1 MDKIEQLYKLYLE
14 QGLITSATSLENFS
28 GASDEQRTELYK
40 LGGTKNLFST
50 TDLDT
55 FKSAWTKEPVKTEAV
70 AAETVP
76 VTAQKKAVDTG
87 LKSVNGSLEP
97 EKKTDPDKPFDERYL
112 DFASGYDKSKGKS
125 RLYEDVY
132 LKDWAGKPTGK
143 GGLYPSNF
151 EDYAK
156 SFGTTLKQETSESLD
171 GFEIKAVK
179 SKEFKKKEENAN
191 KLRNKISKIN
201 PLNSKGSIGFEYL
214 GFEDKGGYIAPKLE
228 EKDRPYDYVKID
240 ADGQKEV
247 YKYGIPG
254 PFDGYSKEYKNTYNQ
269 DLKNKLGESRYK
281 QVEKAI
287 NGAAAKNIDLTKENL
302 GEFIDLS
309 LIPQNVQSKIVDN
322 LQSNAADA
330 FVQTL
335 EEKER
340 MDITSFLGTD
350 SFKEAVRLDKELKQ
364 KDAEDYKRQYGKA
377 LVSEKTV
384 MDLDTRQTRTFTPIN
399 TSFLNITGKSD
410 LSEFKKLAEN
420 VYVKDQEDISNI
432 VKNFDSTYE
441 DYNKKVSTY
450 QVRSKKVKDKYNK
463 AKDVL
468 SKNQTQENVDA
479 VNAVVEEYKSMVNED
494 DFNSLNTTF
503 ESMTAMKLD
512 LENRSKISLQDS
524 EKLKLLGVQTSSLAK
539 NYSNL
544 DRLALQMED
553 FFIANPLLLVSDV
566 GEWIGAGIQAVTPL
580 NTSTVNA
587 ALKSGGTATMA
598 YKNRLAEKIQNLPY
612 TAKSGEDDY
621 EIGNYLASTL
631 ADNGPSLL
639 VTAATMLAAG
649 GIGGAASLSTVARAA
664 SLSKIVHSATEYGGS
679 LYDTKNA
686 RTQAQKTIID
696 LKDSLPF
703 ITDQGEIKY
712 TESLIDGLRNTAN
725 VSDLQASLM
734 AAAAAGIAGFMET
747 YGALG
752 TVDFMRKYSKVVGPE
767 SFKALLNPALKRYAS
782 IGTKAAIGA
791 GTSVLGNNMEESLTA
806 LGQNFAKVLVL
817 KEDIDTTEG
826 IDTEFFK
833 TNTLIGF
840 AASGPTLSQN
850 VTSML
855 NAEFNTSASVKKQ
868 KEASKE
874 LLSIQARIEEIKS
887 SEAKPDSDIV
897 SVISKAKQKQEIAK
911 LEIEKTKKIEEI
923 SLMHSNVLLDVSQ
936 LSVDELN
943 AVIDDNRVLRS
954 LLNEAQ
960 ELSSELEPGDS
971 FTKNRLKKLE
981 SKYLEVLSSKENIL
995 NRPVKEIKEQFKKA
1009 LNPVEAAYNKGL
1021 YLNINSIVKN
1031 IKGIN
1036 TYEFGGEFGITALNR
1051 YIEDNN
1057 IGEADAKALIE
1068 GYKSGNNAANIGK
1081 DILLFTDNVDNALMQ
1096 QSGARAKVAAVSAF
1110 HEVGHIQARQAG
1122 IVKDGKVVGD
1132 ANAMM
1137 DGIFADIKYR
1147 KDIGEISQKDY
1158 DFFLERIGQ
1167 YTNELDSKG
1176 NVIFNETKGVN
1187 VDELI
1192 QLVGDL
1198 TNSGVLKKSSYA
1210 KVFEIKN
1217 FINSFYKNK
1226 NGDASKFFKLDQPSD
1241 VFDFVASWTT
1251 KAKKG
1256 DIKFDSSD
1264 EEEKL
1269 VSSKSIAD
1277 LNTELEELI
1286 DNEYE
1291 MDEGDFESQKSN
1303 LEFKIK
1309 QAKAVAETSKKPTVK
1324 KEGSTKEKAVSS
1336 KVYNNESLVETI
1348 KSKDS
1353 TTREKAKAE
1362 ADLVDSFDSLA
1373 LKAIKYDT
1381 RKGDYDREDVRD
1393 YLREFLPGIIERYDP
1408 SESKFS
1414 TYVTNTM
1421 APKAQQTYEKFRKI
1435 ADKSI
1440 DAEIGG
1446 VGSVKEMSGDIN
1458 TLYGSDAE
1466 SSGLKESTQKMIK
1479 ATSFGPISDP
1489 AILEAVENV
1498 IEVKES
1504 ERPNFK
1510 SLNNKYFDKVS
1521 EAIFGIN
1528 GKKTRGN
1535 ASLKYDKSGGSSEAN
1550 SLQNVFK
1557 NDNDVKKFIK
1567 TMPDYNIAT
1576 KETVVNE
1583 QGEIIDV
1590 SRDTYGRSIGI
1601 NPKVLAIFYDK
1612 VQGAI
1617 PGVSSPNGRSLGL
1630 TTQTDVYKLKPE
1642 FTGNI
1647 SPASV
1652 AKLQSLIGINKG
1664 TLSIPIKG
1672 EARTEFGS
1680 ILTGL
1685 TKMYIDNVINT
1696 VGRSKLDSNQAKADL
1711 GAGKS
1716 SLMFSK
1722 STLEGKYLTVN
1733 QKTTLINTVN
1743 SLKSKNTDNDLTN
1756 DVWSNIIL
1764 NIDKSKNLYEV
1775 FNSISEVVKVVL
1787 TVKGQRTFEQNL
1799 LNSLL
1804 RSAKIDFKS
1813 VILDSFNEYRKIFKY
1828 EYRTIGFD
1836 FVKSKLKS
1844 DISEADSEE
1853 SKKQVIKNFI
1863 LFESRSIRTG
1873 KIDGIRTNEILFDKI
1888 LKELGAEDLGFKV
1901 LKKDGR
1907 SYIAL
1912 DKVVLTGMLDV
1923 TKVKEGFTPKT
1934 IALMNSE
1941 ASSALNHVIKVLKGS
1956 TLNTAKGY
1964 LSLISLDQRGILR
1977 KISTPGFEIT
1987 GFKPNRLILE
1997 HETTALSLYK
2007 KLIDFVEGNIS
2018 EKELRDFVSK
2028 SKVNLIPET
2037 LNNLLNGKKVTAID
2051 KARYSIKEFVDVL
2064 NKYKEKGRYKEA
2076 VIDSQEITNEQEI
2089 ENNIGL
2095 LPSSNHESLLRVEF
2109 SKSIR
2114 TEYENVLK
2122 KKRPELVDIPR
2133 QVDNLFKWADGL
2145 NVPDNKKSKYKKLAL
2160 YYTANGYTVFPE
2172 DGYKIEEVI
2181 RLSDKNKIDPYAYSN
2196 PDELIN
2202 KFTKQ
2207 VNAEKI
2213 DPDKV
2218 LEFTNKQEYDN
2229 NVVIYDVSDSKKG
2242 QQAVR
2247 NVVDSYWGK
2256 DSNPWCL
2263 ITRDVSNY
2271 IANEEAYTQA
2281 EVDEITKRE
2290 EALGNTVELEG
2301 DYMYEGSLVYELI
2314 IYGPKNTDGLDN
2326 SFHVWNTYNTA
2337 GNGFKIAFQNGK
2349 LSSFRDGGKEE
2360 VSPDANWWNRFDK
2373 DTTGLSIRLG
2383 KDKSTGYSIIGEM
2396 DEGGV
2401 VNVSGYGE
2409 GDFMSKKNNFKLY
2422 DENKNLVEQK
2432 IYKDGKISLRITTEK
2447 SRLNDG
2453 GRAIARTENKYIDGE
2468 LSSSVYTLK
2477 DLRTGDI
2484 VTKATTVKTFLNN
2497 ESYIENY
2504 EIIGVN
2510 GRSPKLPK
2518 LTRKTIT
2525 LVSKKNNKINQ
2536 VLYYKELIRDGVSTI
2551 IDDKRAELEDFKKS
2565 NRTIR
2570 FSKSILQDLKE
2581 TAVYKKFNK
2590 TLDGKKLYH
2599 GGSGIIKSPNVNS
2612 EDHLTWFYVDVA
2624 EAAMDWVE
2632 GKTTTSTQQYLYEVD
2647 FNSIAEDHVVF
2658 PDFELIPYTIIKEA
2672 VDKVYPKGGYLPEA
2686 NNIKNPYGAI
2696 EIMKDPKAGKI
2707 LEEFLKWSLNNNA
2720 AYEYYTGDP
2729 LIEKGKISEGQA
2741 IIVLGEISRDKSKK
2755 TSFSKSINLDKEF
2768 NDIIEN
2774 KTGIASYKEFAAVK
2788 AALRGQKKG
2797 RFDFFIPPSA
2807 EDFVGLLY
2815 YTLGKGTV
2823 GDSQMKWYKDNL
2835 LNPYARAVENI
2846 TRDRNNLGRDFL
2858 ALKKDL
2864 KIIPKNLK
2872 KKTKGGDF
2880 TREQAIRVYIWNEI
2894 GKDVPGL
2901 SKLDLV
2907 ELVDIVNSDP
2917 QLKLFAQEIMKLNKG
2932 RAYVSPADGWVTG
2945 TITTDL
2951 LESLNTTGRKQYL
2964 ELWKQ
2969 NVDIIFSEKNLNKL
2983 EAAYGKSYRYALEN
2997 MLHRMETGRNRTY
3010 GMDSTTGRFT
3020 DWING
3025 STAAIMFF
3033 NTRSAL
3039 LQTISAVN
3047 FINFGDNNVIA
3058 AGKAFANQKQYW
3070 SDFKL
3075 LFNSEFLTERRDG
3088 LKININEA
3096 DIADIAKEKGVRGV
3110 INKLLKLGFL
3120 PTQIADSFAIA
3131 SGGSTFYRNRVKS
3144 LVKGGMN
3151 TEAAEKQAMRD
3162 FREIAEESQQ
3172 SSRPDKIS
3180 SQQAGP
3186 LGRIILAFAN
3196 TPAQYARI
3204 IKKSAS
3210 DLKNGRGDA
3219 KTNLAKILYYGVAQ
3233 NILFNTLQQ
3242 AMFAML
3248 FEGDEEDDSILAEK
3262 KVKVINGMVDS
3273 IARGTG
3279 LYGAVFTV
3287 VKNASVRIYEQ
3298 TQKKN
3303 PDYRNT
3309 YLELLKISPPI
3320 SSKIQKFASAEK
3332 TASWNM
3338 KEIKSKG
3345 FSLDNPGFL
3354 AAGKVISSTTN
3365 IPLDRA
3371 IRKLNNLKAASD
3383 SQVETYKRIALLAGW
3398 SEWELGMKKKKEV
3411 KSKSTKKSTKVKYW
3425 TKSPY

>member
-228 EKDRPYDYVKID
+228 EKERPYDYVKNY

-664 SLSKIVHSATEYGGS
+664 SLSQIVHSATEYGGS

-791 GTSVLGNNMEESLTA
+791 GTSVLGNNMEETLTA

-1068 GYKSGNNAANIGK
+1068 GYKSGDNAANIGK
-1081 DILLFTDNVDNALMQ
+1081 DVLLFTDNVDNALMQ
-1096 QSGARAKVAAVSAF
+1096 LSGAKAKVAAVSAF

-1414 TYVTNTM
+1414 TYVTNTI

-1696 VGRSKLDSNQAKADL
+1696 VGRSKLDTNQAKADL

-1775 FNSISEVVKVVL
+1775 FNSISEVVEVVL

-1873 KIDGIRTNEILFDKI
+1873 KIDGIRTNEVLFDKI
-1888 LKELGAEDLGFKV
+1888 LKELGAEDLGFEV

-1907 SYIAL
+1907 SYITL
-1912 DKVVLTGMLDV
+1912 DKVVLTGMLDI

-1956 TLNTAKGY
+1956 ALNTAKGY

-2037 LNNLLNGKKVTAID
+2037 LDNLLNGKNVTAID
-2051 KARYSIKEFVDVL
+2051 KARY
-2064 NKYKEKGRYKEA
+2064 
-2076 VIDSQEITNEQEI
+2076 
-2089 ENNIGL
+2089 
-2095 LPSSNHESLLRVEF
+2095 
-2109 SKSIR
+2109 
-2114 TEYENVLK
+2114 
-2122 KKRPELVDIPR
+2122 
-2133 QVDNLFKWADGL
+2133 
-2145 NVPDNKKSKYKKLAL
+2145 
-2160 YYTANGYTVFPE
+2160 
-2172 DGYKIEEVI
+2172 
-2181 RLSDKNKIDPYAYSN
+2181 
-2196 PDELIN
+2196 
-2202 KFTKQ
+2202 
-2207 VNAEKI
+2207 
-2213 DPDKV
+2213 
-2218 LEFTNKQEYDN
+2218 
-2229 NVVIYDVSDSKKG
+2229 
-2242 QQAVR
+2242 
-2247 NVVDSYWGK
+2247 
-2256 DSNPWCL
+2256 
-2263 ITRDVSNY
+2263 
-2271 IANEEAYTQA
+2271 
-2281 EVDEITKRE
+2281 
-2290 EALGNTVELEG
+2290 
-2301 DYMYEGSLVYELI
+2301 
-2314 IYGPKNTDGLDN
+2314 
-2326 SFHVWNTYNTA
+2326 
-2337 GNGFKIAFQNGK
+2337 
-2349 LSSFRDGGKEE
+2349 
-2360 VSPDANWWNRFDK
+2360 
-2373 DTTGLSIRLG
+2373 
-2383 KDKSTGYSIIGEM
+2383 
-2396 DEGGV
+2396 
-2401 VNVSGYGE
+2401 
-2409 GDFMSKKNNFKLY
+2409 
-2422 DENKNLVEQK
+2422 
-2432 IYKDGKISLRITTEK
+2432 
-2447 SRLNDG
+2447 
-2453 GRAIARTENKYIDGE
+2453 
-2468 LSSSVYTLK
+2468 
-2477 DLRTGDI
+2477 
-2484 VTKATTVKTFLNN
+2484 
-2497 ESYIENY
+2497 
-2504 EIIGVN
+2504 
-2510 GRSPKLPK
+2510 
-2518 LTRKTIT
+2518 
-2525 LVSKKNNKINQ
+2525 
-2536 VLYYKELIRDGVSTI
+2536 
-2551 IDDKRAELEDFKKS
+2551 
-2565 NRTIR
+2565 
-2570 FSKSILQDLKE
+2570 
-2581 TAVYKKFNK
+2581 
-2590 TLDGKKLYH
+2590 
-2599 GGSGIIKSPNVNS
+2599 
-2612 EDHLTWFYVDVA
+2612 
-2624 EAAMDWVE
+2624 
-2632 GKTTTSTQQYLYEVD
+2632 
-2647 FNSIAEDHVVF
+2647 
-2658 PDFELIPYTIIKEA
+2658 
-2672 VDKVYPKGGYLPEA
+2672 
-2686 NNIKNPYGAI
+2686 
-2696 EIMKDPKAGKI
+2696 
-2707 LEEFLKWSLNNNA
+2707 
-2720 AYEYYTGDP
+2720 
-2729 LIEKGKISEGQA
+2729 
-2741 IIVLGEISRDKSKK
+2741 
-2755 TSFSKSINLDKEF
+2755 
-2768 NDIIEN
+2768 
-2774 KTGIASYKEFAAVK
+2774 
-2788 AALRGQKKG
+2788 
-2797 RFDFFIPPSA
+2797 
-2807 EDFVGLLY
+2807 DFVGLLY

>member
-228 EKDRPYDYVKID
+228 EKERPYDYVKNY

-664 SLSKIVHSATEYGGS
+664 SLSQIVHSATEYGGS

-791 GTSVLGNNMEESLTA
+791 GTSVLGNNMEETLTA

-1068 GYKSGNNAANIGK
+1068 GYKSGDNAANIGK
-1081 DILLFTDNVDNALMQ
+1081 DVLLFTDNVDNALMQ
-1096 QSGARAKVAAVSAF
+1096 LSGAKAKVAAVSAF

-1414 TYVTNTM
+1414 TYVTNTI

-1696 VGRSKLDSNQAKADL
+1696 VGRSKLDTNQAKADL

-1775 FNSISEVVKVVL
+1775 FNSISEVVEVVL

-1873 KIDGIRTNEILFDKI
+1873 KIDGIRTNEVLFDKI
-1888 LKELGAEDLGFKV
+1888 LKELGAEDLGFEV

-1907 SYIAL
+1907 SYITL
-1912 DKVVLTGMLDV
+1912 DKVVLTGMLDI

-1956 TLNTAKGY
+1956 ALNTAKGY

-2037 LNNLLNGKKVTAID
+2037 LDNLLNGKNVTAID
-2051 KARYSIKEFVDVL
+2051 KARYSTKEFLDVL

-2076 VIDSQEITNEQEI
+2076 T
-2089 ENNIGL
+2089 
-2095 LPSSNHESLLRVEF
+2095 SS
-2109 SKSIR
+2109 
-2114 TEYENVLK
+2114 
-2122 KKRPELVDIPR
+2122 DI
-2133 QVDNLFKWADGL
+2133 
-2145 NVPDNKKSKYKKLAL
+2145 
-2160 YYTANGYTVFPE
+2160 
-2172 DGYKIEEVI
+2172 
-2181 RLSDKNKIDPYAYSN
+2181 
-2196 PDELIN
+2196 
-2202 KFTKQ
+2202 
-2207 VNAEKI
+2207 
-2213 DPDKV
+2213 
-2218 LEFTNKQEYDN
+2218 
-2229 NVVIYDVSDSKKG
+2229 
-2242 QQAVR
+2242 
-2247 NVVDSYWGK
+2247 
-2256 DSNPWCL
+2256 
-2263 ITRDVSNY
+2263 
-2271 IANEEAYTQA
+2271 
-2281 EVDEITKRE
+2281 
-2290 EALGNTVELEG
+2290 
-2301 DYMYEGSLVYELI
+2301 
-2314 IYGPKNTDGLDN
+2314 
-2326 SFHVWNTYNTA
+2326 
-2337 GNGFKIAFQNGK
+2337 
-2349 LSSFRDGGKEE
+2349 
-2360 VSPDANWWNRFDK
+2360 
-2373 DTTGLSIRLG
+2373 
-2383 KDKSTGYSIIGEM
+2383 
-2396 DEGGV
+2396 
-2401 VNVSGYGE
+2401 
-2409 GDFMSKKNNFKLY
+2409 
-2422 DENKNLVEQK
+2422 
-2432 IYKDGKISLRITTEK
+2432 
-2447 SRLNDG
+2447 
-2453 GRAIARTENKYIDGE
+2453 
-2468 LSSSVYTLK
+2468 
-2477 DLRTGDI
+2477 
-2484 VTKATTVKTFLNN
+2484 KA
-2497 ESYIENY
+2497 
-2504 EIIGVN
+2504 
-2510 GRSPKLPK
+2510 
-2518 LTRKTIT
+2518 
-2525 LVSKKNNKINQ
+2525 
-2536 VLYYKELIRDGVSTI
+2536 
-2551 IDDKRAELEDFKKS
+2551 
-2565 NRTIR
+2565 
-2570 FSKSILQDLKE
+2570 LKE

-2755 TSFSKSINLDKEF
+2755 MSFSKSLNLDKEF

-2880 TREQAIRVYIWNEI
+2880 TREQAVRVYIWNEI

-3204 IKKSAS
+3204 IKKAAS

-3219 KTNLAKILYYGVAQ
+3219 KTNLSKILYYGVAQ

-3354 AAGKVISSTTN
+3354 AVGKVISSTTN

-3371 IRKLNNLKAASD
+3371 IMKLNNLKAASD

>member
-228 EKDRPYDYVKID
+228 EKERPYDYVKNY

-664 SLSKIVHSATEYGGS
+664 SLSQIVHSATEYGGS

-791 GTSVLGNNMEESLTA
+791 GTSVLGNNMEETLTA

-1414 TYVTNTM
+1414 TYVTNTI

-1696 VGRSKLDSNQAKADL
+1696 VGRSKLDTNQAKADL

-1775 FNSISEVVKVVL
+1775 FNSISEVVEVVL

-1873 KIDGIRTNEILFDKI
+1873 KIDGIRTNEVLFDKI
-1888 LKELGAEDLGFKV
+1888 LKELGAEDLGFEV

-1907 SYIAL
+1907 SYITL
-1912 DKVVLTGMLDV
+1912 DKVVLTGMLDI

-1956 TLNTAKGY
+1956 ALNTAKGY

-2037 LNNLLNGKKVTAID
+2037 LDNLLNGKNVTAID
-2051 KARYSIKEFVDVL
+2051 KARYSTKEFLDVL

-2076 VIDSQEITNEQEI
+2076 T
-2089 ENNIGL
+2089 
-2095 LPSSNHESLLRVEF
+2095 SS
-2109 SKSIR
+2109 
-2114 TEYENVLK
+2114 
-2122 KKRPELVDIPR
+2122 DI
-2133 QVDNLFKWADGL
+2133 
-2145 NVPDNKKSKYKKLAL
+2145 
-2160 YYTANGYTVFPE
+2160 
-2172 DGYKIEEVI
+2172 
-2181 RLSDKNKIDPYAYSN
+2181 
-2196 PDELIN
+2196 
-2202 KFTKQ
+2202 
-2207 VNAEKI
+2207 
-2213 DPDKV
+2213 
-2218 LEFTNKQEYDN
+2218 
-2229 NVVIYDVSDSKKG
+2229 
-2242 QQAVR
+2242 
-2247 NVVDSYWGK
+2247 
-2256 DSNPWCL
+2256 
-2263 ITRDVSNY
+2263 
-2271 IANEEAYTQA
+2271 
-2281 EVDEITKRE
+2281 
-2290 EALGNTVELEG
+2290 
-2301 DYMYEGSLVYELI
+2301 
-2314 IYGPKNTDGLDN
+2314 
-2326 SFHVWNTYNTA
+2326 
-2337 GNGFKIAFQNGK
+2337 
-2349 LSSFRDGGKEE
+2349 
-2360 VSPDANWWNRFDK
+2360 
-2373 DTTGLSIRLG
+2373 
-2383 KDKSTGYSIIGEM
+2383 
-2396 DEGGV
+2396 
-2401 VNVSGYGE
+2401 
-2409 GDFMSKKNNFKLY
+2409 
-2422 DENKNLVEQK
+2422 
-2432 IYKDGKISLRITTEK
+2432 
-2447 SRLNDG
+2447 
-2453 GRAIARTENKYIDGE
+2453 
-2468 LSSSVYTLK
+2468 
-2477 DLRTGDI
+2477 
-2484 VTKATTVKTFLNN
+2484 KA
-2497 ESYIENY
+2497 
-2504 EIIGVN
+2504 
-2510 GRSPKLPK
+2510 
-2518 LTRKTIT
+2518 
-2525 LVSKKNNKINQ
+2525 
-2536 VLYYKELIRDGVSTI
+2536 
-2551 IDDKRAELEDFKKS
+2551 
-2565 NRTIR
+2565 
-2570 FSKSILQDLKE
+2570 LKE

-2755 TSFSKSINLDKEF
+2755 MSFSKSLNLDKEF

-2880 TREQAIRVYIWNEI
+2880 TREQAVRVYIWNEI

-3204 IKKSAS
+3204 IKKAAS

-3219 KTNLAKILYYGVAQ
+3219 KTNLSKILYYGVAQ

>member
-143 GGLYPSNF
+143 GGFYPSNF

-228 EKDRPYDYVKID
+228 EKERPYDYVKNY

-580 NTSTVNA
+580 NTSTVNT

-639 VTAATMLAAG
+639 VTAATMLATG
-649 GIGGAASLSTVARAA
+649 GIGGAASLSTMAKAA
-664 SLSKIVHSATEYGGS
+664 KLSGAVFFATEYGGS

-686 RTQAQKTIID
+686 RTEAQKTIIN

-712 TESLIDGLRNTAN
+712 TESLIDGLKNTAN
-725 VSDLQASLM
+725 VSDFQSTLM
-734 AAAAAGIAGFMET
+734 AASAATVASFMET
-747 YGALG
+747 YGTLG

-791 GTSVLGNNMEESLTA
+791 GTSVLGNNMEETLTA
-806 LGQNFAKVLVL
+806 LGQNFAKALVL
-817 KEDIDTTEG
+817 KEDIDITEG

-1696 VGRSKLDSNQAKADL
+1696 VGRSKLDTNQAKADL

-1775 FNSISEVVKVVL
+1775 FNSISEVVEVVL

-1873 KIDGIRTNEILFDKI
+1873 KIDGIRTNEVLFDKI
-1888 LKELGAEDLGFKV
+1888 LKELGAEDLGFEV

-1907 SYIAL
+1907 SYITL
-1912 DKVVLTGMLDV
+1912 DKVVLTGMLDI

-1956 TLNTAKGY
+1956 ALNTAKGY

-2037 LNNLLNGKKVTAID
+2037 LDNLLNGKNVTAID
-2051 KARYSIKEFVDVL
+2051 KARYSTKEFLDVL

-2076 VIDSQEITNEQEI
+2076 T
-2089 ENNIGL
+2089 
-2095 LPSSNHESLLRVEF
+2095 SS
-2109 SKSIR
+2109 
-2114 TEYENVLK
+2114 
-2122 KKRPELVDIPR
+2122 DI
-2133 QVDNLFKWADGL
+2133 
-2145 NVPDNKKSKYKKLAL
+2145 
-2160 YYTANGYTVFPE
+2160 
-2172 DGYKIEEVI
+2172 
-2181 RLSDKNKIDPYAYSN
+2181 
-2196 PDELIN
+2196 
-2202 KFTKQ
+2202 
-2207 VNAEKI
+2207 
-2213 DPDKV
+2213 
-2218 LEFTNKQEYDN
+2218 
-2229 NVVIYDVSDSKKG
+2229 
-2242 QQAVR
+2242 
-2247 NVVDSYWGK
+2247 
-2256 DSNPWCL
+2256 
-2263 ITRDVSNY
+2263 
-2271 IANEEAYTQA
+2271 
-2281 EVDEITKRE
+2281 
-2290 EALGNTVELEG
+2290 
-2301 DYMYEGSLVYELI
+2301 
-2314 IYGPKNTDGLDN
+2314 
-2326 SFHVWNTYNTA
+2326 
-2337 GNGFKIAFQNGK
+2337 
-2349 LSSFRDGGKEE
+2349 
-2360 VSPDANWWNRFDK
+2360 
-2373 DTTGLSIRLG
+2373 
-2383 KDKSTGYSIIGEM
+2383 
-2396 DEGGV
+2396 
-2401 VNVSGYGE
+2401 
-2409 GDFMSKKNNFKLY
+2409 
-2422 DENKNLVEQK
+2422 
-2432 IYKDGKISLRITTEK
+2432 
-2447 SRLNDG
+2447 
-2453 GRAIARTENKYIDGE
+2453 
-2468 LSSSVYTLK
+2468 
-2477 DLRTGDI
+2477 
-2484 VTKATTVKTFLNN
+2484 KA
-2497 ESYIENY
+2497 
-2504 EIIGVN
+2504 
-2510 GRSPKLPK
+2510 
-2518 LTRKTIT
+2518 
-2525 LVSKKNNKINQ
+2525 
-2536 VLYYKELIRDGVSTI
+2536 
-2551 IDDKRAELEDFKKS
+2551 
-2565 NRTIR
+2565 
-2570 FSKSILQDLKE
+2570 LKE

-2755 TSFSKSINLDKEF
+2755 MSFSKSLNLDKEF